1 MLIPR
6 QLHRC
11 AQRGLSIVEMMVGIA
26 VGLFI
31 LAGTTKLF
39 VDYLSNNRGLLLET
53 RINQDLRSAAD
64 LIARD
69 LRRAGYWQNA
79 EAGIS
84 STLGVAPV
92 DNPHR
97 VVNRVS
103 ATEVNYT
110 YAKDGDNVEDAAGS
124 ESFGVRRVVDLSTG
138 KGVLEL
144 RSSGWN
150 AITDPGTL
158 DIPAG
163 TAGLNITET
172 TRVVPLFD
180 ECPCVFELTCRLGQF
195 MDPDPGPGAGA
206 GATGIHFANRPR
218 LTIRQYLLN
227 IRAQSSVNPAIVRE
241 IREIVRVRNDQLEGT
256 CP

>member
-1 MLIPR
+1 MLTQGPGR
-6 QLHRC
+6 RH

-64 LIARD
+64 LVARD
-69 LRRAGYWQNA
+69 LRRAGYWRNS
-79 EAGIS
+79 ESGIS

-97 VVNRVS
+97 AVNRVS

-110 YAKDGDNVEDAAGS
+110 YAKDGDNVVDAGGS
-124 ESFGVRRVVDLSTG
+124 ESFGVRRVVDTSTG

-144 RSSGWN
+144 QSNGWN
-150 AITDPGTL
+150 AITDPATL

-172 TRVVPLFD
+172 TRVAPLFD
-180 ECPCVFELTCRLGQF
+180 ECPCIFELTCTKGQF
-195 MDPDPGPGAGA
+195 ADPDPVTGVTGTLF
-206 GATGIHFANRPR
+206 ATRPR

-227 IRAQSSVNPAIVRE
+227 IRAQSSANPAIVRE
-241 IREIVRVRNDQLEGT
+241 IREVVRVRNDLLEGT
-256 CP
+256 CPA

>member
-1 MLIPR
+1 MLTQGPGR
-6 QLHRC
+6 RH

-64 LIARD
+64 RVARD
-69 LRRAGYWQNA
+69 LRRAGYWRNS
-79 EAGIS
+79 ESGIS

-97 VVNRVS
+97 AVNRVS

-110 YAKDGDNVEDAAGS
+110 YAKDGDNVVDAGGS
-124 ESFGVRRVVDLSTG
+124 ESFGVRRVVDTLTG

-144 RSSGWN
+144 QSNGWN

-163 TAGLNITET
+163 TAGLNITAT
-172 TRVVPLFD
+172 TRVVPHFD
-180 ECPCVFELTCRLGQF
+180 ECPCIFELTCTKGQF
-195 MDPDPGPGAGA
+195 ADPDPVTGVTGTLF
-206 GATGIHFANRPR
+206 ATRPR

-227 IRAQSSVNPAIVRE
+227 IRAQSSANPAIVRE
-241 IREIVRVRNDQLEGT
+241 IREVVRVRNDLLEGA
-256 CP
+256 CPA